1 MGTISIVC
9 WNIWI
14 LRFGVNSFLMCG
26 CWGLLDTVINVQ
38 LFRILG
44 FEFESHSVPFGTY
57 NLFQGMFV
65 FFGAIVQSLI
75 SEENW
80 VDLMVWTGVVGFLAI
95 ASIAALLMFP
105 YKQKYDELPEEE
117 AIGMI
122 GKQRS
127 DI

>member
-1 MGTISIVC
+1 M
-9 WNIWI
+9 
-14 LRFGVNSFLMCG
+14 
-26 CWGLLDTVINVQ
+26 
-38 LFRILG
+38 
-44 FEFESHSVPFGTY
+44 PFGTY

-80 VDLMVWTGVVGFLAI
+80 VHLMVWTGVVGFLAL

-105 YKQKYDELPEEE
+105 YKQKYHELPEEE